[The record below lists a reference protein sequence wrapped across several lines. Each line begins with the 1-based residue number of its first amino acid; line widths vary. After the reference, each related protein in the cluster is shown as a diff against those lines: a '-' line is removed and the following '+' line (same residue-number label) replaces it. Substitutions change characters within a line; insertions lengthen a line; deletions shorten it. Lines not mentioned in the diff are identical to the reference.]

1 MELELGLALPG
12 SDRTPELGVH
22 GEKRASLCRKRGV
35 DEMLAKA
42 TLPLFIQ
49 KDNDEDGDDDS
60 RQSKHL
66 QDLNFSGSRV
76 LVGWPPVKMWRRKS
90 NNCSRRRA
98 NCVKVNMEG
107 VAIGRKVDLSLHDS
121 YQAFFL
127 TLGQMF
133 PKKQHDERAGNV
145 ADGEESDAAYYKVTY
160 EDEDGDWM
168 LVGDVPWE
176 AFIQS
181 VRRLKI
187 LN

>member
-12 SDRTPELGVH
+12 GDLIAELGLAS
-22 GEKRASLCRKRGV
+22 EKRTGTCRKRGF
-35 DEMLAKA
+35 DDMFYGA
-42 TLPLFIQ
+42 TSPPLFVH
-49 KDNDEDGDDDS
+49 KDGDDDDGDDDDS
-60 RQSKHL
+60 RFNHL
-66 QDLNFSGSRV
+66 QELNLGSRV
-76 LVGWPPVKMWRRKS
+76 LVGWPPVRVSRRKGEEGGK
-90 NNCSRRRA
+90 RRV

-121 YQAFFL
+121 YQALFL
-127 TLGQMF
+127 TLSQMF
-133 PKKQHDERAGNV
+133 PKKQH
-145 ADGEESDAAYYKVTY
+145 DGEESDAAYYKVTY

-181 VRRLKI
+181 VKRLKI